1 MAVATMRAVVMDG
14 FGGPE
19 VLRLGEAPRPRPGP
33 GQVLIR
39 VGATSV
45 NRADLQ
51 QRAGN
56 YPPPPGESEILGL
69 EVAGVIEELGPD
81 VTGWRAG
88 DRVMTLVGGGGYAE
102 YAIAPASTLMP
113 VPEGMDFTQAAAISE
128 VWLTAYLN
136 VFREAGLQP
145 GETLL
150 VHGGASG
157 VGTAAIQLAKALGPA
172 RVIVTVGGEDKAA
185 ACRALGADH
194 AILYKTEDFSKRV
207 LEITEKR
214 GADVILDHIG
224 GAYLEPNLACLA
236 LYGRLVII
244 GLLGGPKA
252 ELNIGRLM
260 VKRQRIIGSVL
271 RARPVEEKARDHG
284 GLSRA
289 GARALRDRRA
299 EAGDPR
305 GAAARGR
312 PPGARADGRERQH
325 RQADPPGRSD
335 PAVTRAALPG
345 RPEASGPTVQLA
357 SERLC
362 PGPLRP
368 PRGRLDRPRRPLYI
382 PLALRAQ
389 VAQSVEQRTENPRV
403 GGSIPPL
410 GTSPPALGRWSQP
423 PRLA

>member
-1 MAVATMRAVVMDG
+1 MAAATMRAVLMDG

-19 VLRLGEAPRPRPGP
+19 VLRLGETPRPRPGP

-69 EVAGVIEELGPD
+69 EVAGMIEELGAA
-81 VTGWRAG
+81 VSGWRAG

-102 YAIAPASTLMP
+102 YATAPSSTLMP
-113 VPEGMDFTQAAAISE
+113 VSEGMDFTQAAAISE

-194 AILYKTEDFSKRV
+194 AILYKNEDFSKRV

-224 GAYLEPNLACLA
+224 GAYLEPNLTCLA

-271 RARPVEEKARDHG
+271 RARPVEEKARITAAFCEQVLGRFATGELKPVIHEVLPLAD
-284 GLSRA
+284 A
-289 GARALRDRRA
+289 RRA
-299 EAGDPR
+299 HELMAVNANIGKLILQVDPKL
-305 GAAARGR
+305 
-312 PPGARADGRERQH
+312 Q
-325 RQADPPGRSD
+325 
-335 PAVTRAALPG
+335 
-345 RPEASGPTVQLA
+345 
-357 SERLC
+357 
-362 PGPLRP
+362 
-368 PRGRLDRPRRPLYI
+368 
-382 PLALRAQ
+382 
-389 VAQSVEQRTENPRV
+389 
-403 GGSIPPL
+403 
-410 GTSPPALGRWSQP
+410 
-423 PRLA
+423 